1 MKTCL
6 DNISY
11 LINTESVLENF
22 KFSEGGEIN

>member
-6 DNISY
+6 DNVNY
-11 LINTESVLENF
+11 LIDTEGVLENM